1 MKKNRFKTFS
11 VICFLILMSACQKGN
26 ISPSQ
31 AESPLG
37 MARIVFIP
45 PIENHPFW
53 LAVREGMAKECQ
65 RLGFNLDYIG
75 PDIVNQNRQIELI
88 EIAIAAQVD
97 GIITSAVDPERFN
110 AVIRSSARN
119 GIPIVLIG
127 SDSPG
132 SPRTVFIGIDNVKA
146 GQRAGNMMIESSGG
160 KALIGVVTGNMKQL
174 SLNSRIQGFTEAI
187 SEYPEMRIV
196 TVEESGFDQIN
207 AGKRTKEILL
217 EHPEVNAFFGVSTN
231 DIEGIARIIL
241 EKSNSSSFS
250 LIGFD
255 DVDFTIESIKNSL
268 VYGAV
273 VQTPGQLG
281 ILSTEVLAAVFSDG
295 VVPESFIEIE
305 TRLITLENV
314 NDLY

>member
-1 MKKNRFKTFS
+1 MKKKWYRILSS
-11 VICFLILMSACQKGN
+11 VCFLIFLAACKKTDIGLFSAEFPGMTR
-26 ISPSQ
+26 IS
-31 AESPLG
+31 
-37 MARIVFIP
+37 FIP

-53 LAVREGMAKECQ
+53 LAAREGMAKECH
-65 RLGFNLDYIG
+65 RLGFNLDYVG
-75 PDIVNQNRQIELI
+75 PDIVNQDRQIELI
-88 EIAIAAQVD
+88 EIAIASQVD
-97 GIITSAVDPERFN
+97 GIVTSAVDPGRFD
-110 AVIRSSARN
+110 AVIRSSVRN

-132 SPRTVFIGIDNVKA
+132 SLRTVFVGIDNVDAGRKA
-146 GQRAGNMMIESSGG
+146 GNLMIESSGG
-160 KALIGVVTGNMKQL
+160 KALIGVVTGYSRQL
-174 SLNSRIQGFTEAI
+174 SLNQRIQGFTEAI

-217 EHPEVNAFFGVSTN
+217 EHPEVNAFLGVSTN
-231 DIEGIARIIL
+231 DIEGIARIIS

-255 DVDFTIESIKNSL
+255 DVDFTIESIKNGL
-268 VYGAV
+268 VYGTI

-281 ILSTEVLAAVFSDG
+281 ILSTEALAAVFSG
-295 VVPESFIEIE
+295 GEVPESFIKTE

-314 NDLY
+314 KDLY